1 MKLSSLLSIYNGPDA
16 KYNAKRILSA
26 LNDFVDEDSPLSS
39 RFVSE
44 DYLLCALSHAFGIE
58 FRPSLRGRMSVSVV
72 NYRFYDDVDLV
83 LKGCFT
89 ELNIVI
95 R

>member
-16 KYNAKRILSA
+16 KYDAEHILFA

-39 RFVSE
+39 RFASE
-44 DYLLCALSHAFGIE
+44 SYLLCALSHAFGIE
-58 FRPSLRGRMSVSVV
+58 LRPFLRGRMSVSVV

-83 LKGCFT
+83 LKGCCT
-89 ELNIVI
+89 ELKIVVQ
-95 R
+95 